1 MNFAAYE
8 LPRWTR
14 ERIAGLLFG
23 IGVGTLIGYALRSS
37 RRRQATNRR
46 RREHAYGAAHEDVI
60 VHQDVVEDM
69 VDRASE
75 ESFPASDSPAY

>member
-1 MNFAAYE
+1 MNFATDE

-23 IGVGTLIGYALRSS
+23 IGVGTMIGYYLRRSH
-37 RRRQATNRR
+37 RRQATNGGRS
-46 RREHAYGAAHEDVI
+46 EHAYGAIHEDTMEDI
-60 VHQDVVEDM
+60 VG
-69 VDRASE
+69 RASE